1 MRMSF
6 AMTSN
11 EDNFNNKQMKWVDA
25 YKKKIQFLRDQVP
38 PVQKYCDINFTKV
51 DISAGKPDKI

>member
-1 MRMSF
+1 
-6 AMTSN
+6 MTSN